1 MVTVAFKLSEIGTV
15 SLDID
20 EPVPFS
26 RVLHLCAQKT
36 STDIGGV
43 IAVRDGRLLSQE
55 DLVHNG
61 DHIDVFP
68 AISGG

>member
-1 MVTVAFKLSEIGTV
+1 MVTVVFKLSEIGTV

-26 RVLHLCAQKT
+26 RVLQLCAQKT
-36 STDIGGV
+36 ASDIGGV
-43 IAVRDGRLLSQE
+43 IGVRGGRLVSQD

-61 DHIDVFP
+61 DQVDVFP